1 MKRLQLSRWMPP
13 SSRGFTLIELLVVI
27 AIIAILAAMLLP
39 ALSKA
44 RTKAEGI
51 SCINNLKQMQ
61 YAWTMFADDNN
72 DSVVTNAGAFA
83 INYGSWVTGWLDW
96 NAGSPNGANTNNQY
110 IKEGAL
116 GPYVAKSIGAYKCP
130 ADKVQSNIGPRN
142 RSISM
147 NGYVGD
153 YSGAMATVYGQGA
166 YRVFLKTTHMTRPG
180 PSQTWVFLDEHPDS
194 INDGL
199 FGVYLTQNR
208 WDDVPASYHN
218 GACGFSFADGHAEI
232 RKWKDAQTIC
242 AVRKQSPATATG
254 TVSINDIKWM
264 QERTTAIK

>member
-1 MKRLQLSRWMPP
+1 MDYNAALFHQPRLR
-13 SSRGFTLIELLVVI
+13 RGFTLIELLVVI

-61 YAWTMFADDNN
+61 LAWTMFADENN
-72 DSVVTNAGAFA
+72 DQVATNAGAFA

-96 NAGSPNGANTNNQY
+96 TAGSPFGANTNSQY
-110 IKEGAL
+110 LLDGAL
-116 GPYVAKSIGAYKCP
+116 GPYIARSLGAYKCP
-130 ADKVQSNIGPRN
+130 ADKILSAVGPRN

-153 YSGAMATVYGQGA
+153 FAGVMNSVYGQGA
-166 YRVFLKTTHMTRPG
+166 YRVYLKTSQMTVPG
-180 PSQTWVFLDEHPDS
+180 PSSTWVILDEHPDS

-199 FGVYLTQNR
+199 FGVYMTRNR

-218 GACGFSFADGHAEI
+218 GACGFSFGDGHAEI
-232 RKWKDAQTIC
+232 RKWKDGNTI
-242 AVRKQSPATATG
+242 APIRKTSPASATG
-254 TVSINDIKWM
+254 TVSPNDIVWL
-264 QERTTAIK
+264 QERSTAKK